1 MGKRK
6 RYTAEEK
13 VKILREV
20 IEDGKQVSQVAEQY
34 GLHPN
39 NIFNW
44 RKQLFE
50 GGVQTFQIKRSDIS
64 GKAEERKIT
73 ALEEKIKQKDE
84 AIAKLAE
91 ESSWDKKKELW
102 PSIGKAKMGLEGR
115 EIAKKEIAR
124 LRSRTGIPLET
135 LLGYAGIPQRTWRE
149 GASGQALGQSTTTT
163 SQRHFT

>member
-13 VKILREV
+13 IKILREV
-20 IEDGKQVSQVAEQY
+20 IEDGKQISQVAEQY

-64 GKAEERKIT
+64 GKVEERRIT

-84 AIAKLAE
+84 VIAELAE
-91 ESSWDKKKELW
+91 ELLGLKKKN
-102 PSIGKAKMGLEGR
+102 SGR
-115 EIAKKEIAR
+115 
-124 LRSRTGIPLET
+124 P
-135 LLGYAGIPQRTWRE
+135 
-149 GASGQALGQSTTTT
+149 
-163 SQRHFT
+163 

>member
-20 IEDGKQVSQVAEQY
+20 LEDGKQISQAAEQY

-50 GGVQTFQIKRSDIS
+50 GGVQTFQIKRADIS
-64 GKAEERKIT
+64 EKAEERKIT
-73 ALEEKIKQKDE
+73 ALEEKIRQKDE
-84 AIAKLAE
+84 VIAELAE
-91 ESSWDKKKELW
+91 ELLGLKKKN
-102 PSIGKAKMGLEGR
+102 SGR
-115 EIAKKEIAR
+115 
-124 LRSRTGIPLET
+124 
-135 LLGYAGIPQRTWRE
+135 Q
-149 GASGQALGQSTTTT
+149 
-163 SQRHFT
+163 